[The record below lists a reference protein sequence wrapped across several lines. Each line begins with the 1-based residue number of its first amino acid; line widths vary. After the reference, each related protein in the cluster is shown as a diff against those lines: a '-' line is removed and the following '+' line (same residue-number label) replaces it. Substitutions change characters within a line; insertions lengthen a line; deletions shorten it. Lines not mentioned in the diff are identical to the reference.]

1 MALVGRNAAL
11 MIPDKDAGFKLVDVM
26 LSTIEEERVLQML
39 SENVSKM
46 ALRDSAEI
54 IVDKVLQIAK

>member
-1 MALVGRNAAL
+1 
-11 MIPDKDAGFKLVDVM
+11 M
-26 LSTIEEERVLQML
+26 LSTIGEERVLHML

-46 ALRDSAEI
+46 ALRDSAEK